1 MQPITVLTEG
11 DLSRSGIIG
20 AAGAVDPMDAM
31 PFRKHFLDLLLDS
44 VIDQAVIAI
53 DLGGVVTVW
62 NAGARAILGWTSE
75 EIVGL
80 PASLLFTPA
89 DREKGVPL
97 AEMQAALLGQP
108 GIDGRWHQKKDG
120 ARFWA
125 SGSLMPLLGGTGA
138 IEGFVKIL
146 RDETA
151 QHLAHRALQA
161 DAAFLR
167 RVLAASGD
175 CIKILD
181 LDARSILMDECG
193 KGVAEASDFNA
204 LPDCPWTDLWD
215 DGCQEA
221 RSAVEAARAGGTGQ
235 FQGMAD
241 SLKHWDVQ
249 VTPILGTDGLPS
261 MLLSVSRDITALKRA
276 EEALRTSEDFLKRT
290 GEVAGVGGWEID
302 YASGDITWSEQTCS
316 LHDVEPD
323 HKPLL
328 DDAID
333 YYAPEARPIVRH
345 AIEQAIQFG
354 KAWDLELPLV
364 SAKGRS
370 FWARSVGSV
379 EFEQGEPVRLVG
391 AFQDVTC
398 RKLLE
403 RELADSRELLQVTLE
418 SIGDA
423 VITTDTGGKVEWMNR
438 VAERLTGWTRDEA
451 RGQHLAQVFVV
462 VSEET
467 GAPASDPTAA
477 CLGQGMAADP
487 DGPAILVSRDGT
499 SYGVEESAAPIRGA
513 GGQVHGAVLVFHDV
527 SEQRRLDRE
536 LTYRAT
542 HDGLT
547 GLANREAFEAQL
559 GSLMD
564 RSKTKDRSSA
574 LLYIDLDQFK
584 LVNDACGHS
593 VGDQLLRQLSALLKA
608 CVREGDTVARLGGDE
623 FSIILE
629 HCGADRA
636 RWIAQNICDQMEEF
650 RFVHDGRRFR
660 VGTSIGLVTIDKD
673 WPSVAEVMQAAD
685 ISCYAAKEAG
695 RNRVHVWSEA
705 DHSMKARH
713 AEMQWIARL
722 EQALEEDRFELYGQ
736 RIEALDGPTDGLHC
750 EVLLRLRDASGAIV
764 LPGAFMPAAERFHMA
779 TRIDRWVVRR
789 TFDWMQQAGGLVD
802 RIGMIAVNLSGQSI
816 NDRTFHH
823 DVCEMIRHA
832 AFDVRKLCFEIT
844 ETAAITNLGE
854 ARMFIEEVRGLGVRI
869 ALDDFGAGAS
879 SFGYLKVLPVDY
891 LKIDGQFIT
900 HLVEDALDNAAVRCF
915 RDIARVVGVR
925 TIAEFVEC
933 PSQRQALIEIGVDM
947 GQGYLIHRPEPLALA
962 MAWTAAS

>member
-1 MQPITVLTEG
+1 MSVLADG
-11 DLSRSGIIG
+11 DRSLSRIIG
-20 AAGAVDPMDAM
+20 AAGAVDPVDAT
-31 PFRKHFLDLLLDS
+31 PFRKHFLELLLDS
-44 VIDQAVIAI
+44 VIDQAVIAT
-53 DLGGVVTVW
+53 DLDGLVTVW
-62 NAGARAILGWTSE
+62 NEGARAILGWTRE

-89 DREKGVPL
+89 DRQKGVPL
-97 AEMQAALLGQP
+97 AEMQAVLLRQP

-120 ARFWA
+120 SRFWA
-125 SGSLMPLLGGTGA
+125 SGSMMPLKGGTGA
-138 IEGFVKIL
+138 VEGFVKIL

-151 QHLAHRALQA
+151 QHLAARGLRA

-167 RVLAASGD
+167 SVLAASGD

-181 LDARSILMDECG
+181 LDARPILTGECG
-193 KGVAEASDFNA
+193 RGVADASDFNA
-204 LPDCPWTDLWD
+204 LQDCPWTDLWD

-221 RSAVEAARAGGTGQ
+221 RSAVEAARAGGAGH

-249 VTPILGTDGLPS
+249 VTPILGADGLPS
-261 MLLSVSRDITALKRA
+261 MLLSVSRDITELKRA
-276 EEALRTSEDFLKRT
+276 EEALRTSQDFLKRT
-290 GEVAGVGGWEID
+290 GEVAGVAGWEID

-323 HKPLL
+323 YKPLL

-345 AIEQAIQFG
+345 ALDQAIQSG
-354 KAWDLELPLV
+354 KPWDLELPLV
-364 SAKGRS
+364 SAKGRP
-370 FWARSVGSV
+370 FWARVVGSV

-462 VSEET
+462 VNEKT
-467 GAPASDPTAA
+467 GAPAT
-477 CLGQGMAADP
+477 DP

-499 SYGVEESAAPIRGA
+499 SYGVEESTAPIRGA

-547 GLANREAFEAQL
+547 GLANRETFETQL
-559 GSLMD
+559 GSLID
-564 RSKTKDRSSA
+564 HSKAKDRSSA

-629 HCGADRA
+629 HCDADRA
-636 RWIAQNICDQMEEF
+636 CWIAQNICDQMEEF

-713 AEMQWIARL
+713 AEMQWITRL
-722 EQALEEDRFELYGQ
+722 EQALEEDRFELYEQ
-736 RIEALDGPTDGLHC
+736 RIEALDGPTDRLHC
-750 EVLLRLRDASGAIV
+750 EVLLRLRDASGTIV

-789 TFDWMQQAGGLVD
+789 AFDWMQQAGALVD
-802 RIGMIAVNLSGQSI
+802 RTGMIAINLSGQSI

-844 ETAAITNLGE
+844 ETVAITNLGE
-854 ARMFIEEVRGLGVRI
+854 AKMFIDEVRALGVRI

-900 HLVEDALDNAAVRCF
+900 HLIEDALDNAAVRCF
-915 RDIARVVGVR
+915 RDIAKVVGVR

-933 PSQRQALIEIGVDM
+933 PNQRQALIEIGVDM

-962 MAWTAAS
+962 MTWTAAP